1 MGQDESLDA
10 DRVAFG
16 LCGRHT
22 STDDLRPALSGV
34 RGERGGV
41 NRGDSPR
48 GYRDFGLWGAIPVPV
63 AAPQSPN
70 NSER

>member
-34 RGERGGV
+34 RGERGGLTGGIV
-41 NRGDSPR
+41 PGDTLTSGCGVLFLFR
-48 GYRDFGLWGAIPVPV
+48 
-63 AAPQSPN
+63 
-70 NSER
+70 

>member
-34 RGERGGV
+34 RGERGGIT
-41 NRGDSPR
+41 GGS
-48 GYRDFGLWGAIPVPV
+48 IPPATLTINPGV
-63 AAPQSPN
+63 AS
-70 NSER
+70 SVR